1 MEIGAEWIYRAR
13 TYSASERVRI
23 LGIEDRKHTTR
34 VDIEYLDGK
43 RAGKQGNVPQ
53 SRLHGVWSGV
63 AQFDERMANWE
74 RIDGGKLDTV
84 EESAVLDVFQLLI
97 PDNVATYY
105 DAVRHGTSIW
115 DRQAMEE
122 LLKHPLTEVLDKV
135 EWFDAGY
142 AIQLSAEGTL
152 LIAEFVCA
160 ANSFVVLEHVMSKEA
175 EIRENCKH
183 GRDDA
188 YTLEGKGFSPPEREY
203 ELYRK
208 YDRPAHELLRSW
220 CGYRAVS
227 TAERLLAAE
236 AEVQRLD
243 ILVTRLISVV
253 RKYEPDNAD
262 TYAGEHDDDRIRPE
276 MTRPVVDRPLA
287 PSEIPVIKVPVRQNW
302 RYWS

>member
-1 MEIGAEWIYRAR
+1 MEVGAEWIYRTR
-13 TYSASERVRI
+13 TYSPSVRVRI
-23 LGIEDRKHTTR
+23 LGIEERKHTTR

-43 RAGKQGNVPQ
+43 RAGKRENVPQ
-53 SRLHGVWSGV
+53 SRLHGLWSRV
-63 AQFDERMANWE
+63 AQFDEHMANRE
-74 RIDGGKLDTV
+74 RINGGKLDMV
-84 EESAVLDVFQLLI
+84 EESAVLDVFHLLI

-115 DRQAMEE
+115 DRHAMEE
-122 LLKHPLTEVLDKV
+122 LLKRPLTEVLDRVK
-135 EWFDAGY
+135 WFDPGY

-160 ANSFVVLEHVMSKEA
+160 ANPFVVLEHVMSKEA

-183 GRDDA
+183 GRDGA

-220 CGYRAVS
+220 CGYKAVS

-236 AEVQRLD
+236 AEVRRLD
-243 ILVTRLISVV
+243 ILVTQLISVV
-253 RKYEPDNAD
+253 RKYDPDNAD
-262 TYAGEHDDDRIRPE
+262 AYTREHDDERIRLE
-276 MTRPVVDRPLA
+276 AIRPVVERPLA
-287 PSEIPVIKVPVRQNW
+287 PSEMPVIRVPVRQNW